1 MLPKMKTNFTFLN
14 LRKAKKQALILF
26 FVVLSSFAANAQLG
40 VYSFTGV
47 GACPNQ
53 NPAVTL
59 QPANAVFSNFQ
70 PSIQPVLRLQMCLKP
85 TGGIQVTQLT
95 LRNTMSLLLHP
106 TQAIAKRLP
115 AWP

>member
-1 MLPKMKTNFTFLN
+1 MKTNFTFFN

-53 NPAVTL
+53 NPSVTG
-59 QPANAVFSNFQ
+59 QPANAVFSNYNNSGVNLACVAATNAYEYRHWNTSG
-70 PSIQPVLRLQMCLKP
+70 SID
-85 TGGIQVTQLT
+85 LT
-95 LRNTMSLLLHP
+95 EYNEFSITPNAGYNLT
-106 TQAIAKRLP
+106 
-115 AWP
+115 